1 VSAGLDLL
9 FEGAEKL
16 VNVIAEEV
24 SKKTGLSKKA
34 SFELVHAATEKYV
47 ESERQAITAA
57 RAKAKAKAAAARK
70 R

>member
-1 VSAGLDLL
+1 MSAGLDLL

-16 VNVIAEEV
+16 IDVIADEV
-24 SKKTGLSKKA
+24 SKKTGLDKKA

-47 ESERQAITAA
+47 ASERRAITDA
-57 RAKAKAKAAAARK
+57 RAKAKAAAARK